1 MTTVDGVAH
10 PGAATPVPAEVQRQ
24 RAAAELTRAYRWL
37 DHAMPAVPSVAM
49 LVPGLVTAVS
59 LYTAEQ
65 YQACL
70 VQTGTVLQ
78 AIAGLRAAQPGLP
91 ELSP

>member
-10 PGAATPVPAEVQRQ
+10 PGVAATAPVDVLRQ
-24 RAAAELTRAYRWL
+24 QAAAALTRAYRWL
-37 DHAMPAVPSVAM
+37 DRAVPAAPPVAM

-70 VQTGTVLQ
+70 VQTGAVLQ
-78 AIAGLRAAQPGLP
+78 AVAGLRAAQPGLP
-91 ELSP
+91 EL